1 MLYYD
6 SLSKKVVAYVQL
18 SELTGTGRA
27 DLLMDLLNELKLPER
42 FNNEID
48 REVLQRFFEMLHEQ
62 IDVVWEGKIIRR
74 ELDD

>member
-62 IDVVWEGKIIRR
+62 IDVVWEGKIIRQ